1 MLMAFA
7 LAVLVIAASTLEAC
21 SVDSKGFGDVD
32 AGAGGKGQGGA
43 VGGGGS
49 KASGGTV
56 GSGGAVGTGGTEAS
70 GGRAGT
76 GGVGVGSGGLGEG
89 SGGSGAGGG
98 PGGSGAD
105 GGKGA
110 GADGG
115 KGSGAAGGK
124 ATGGGP
130 GGSSTGGT
138 GAEGGSSVGG
148 KDGGSGGQAGDKKH
162 CDMLVSDY
170 ANALPEARAC
180 TPGAPMQCKQTAP
193 TSLSS
198 CFDCPTYVNDA
209 TKLTQIRAQW
219 QMLGC
224 NNPVGLCPAIAC
236 VLPGVAVCAPT
247 DASSPGGECTG
258 SLLTPAN

>member
-1 MLMAFA
+1 L
-7 LAVLVIAASTLEAC
+7 LAVTLASLVVAASTLEAC

-32 AGAGGKGQGGA
+32 AGVGGKGQGGG

-49 KASGGTV
+49 K
-56 GSGGAVGTGGTEAS
+56 GSGGNVSSGGAIGTGGMEAS
-70 GGRAGT
+70 GGHPGT
-76 GGVGVGSGGLGEG
+76 GGVGMGSGGLGDG
-89 SGGSGAGGG
+89 SGGAGTGGGG
-98 PGGSGAD
+98 PGGS
-105 GGKGA
+105 

-138 GAEGGSSVGG
+138 GAEGGSATGG

-180 TPGAPMQCKQTAP
+180 TPGATMQCKQTAP
-193 TSLSS
+193 ASLSS
-198 CFDCPTYVNDA
+198 CFGCPTYVNDA

-219 QMLGC
+219 QNLGC
-224 NNPVGLCPAIAC
+224 NNPVGPCPAIAC

-247 DASSPGGECTG
+247 DASSPGGECMGT
-258 SLLTPAN
+258 LLTPAN